1 MKPAGLRVLADWLAW
16 GGARVGFPGQIGLI
30 LTLLAVVAGTYLV
43 SPMEAEIE
51 TTRARADRL
60 AKQPPPPPRE
70 VADQAWMAR
79 LPSRHAGH
87 AYLAR
92 LFAAGEKAGL
102 ELEEGRYRESRDLD
116 SGLTRLS
123 ISLPVNGEY
132 RAIRAFLAHALEK
145 EPSLALEGARLT
157 RESIGDTV
165 VRAEL
170 RLVLFLAGG
179 S

>member
-1 MKPAGLRVLADWLAW
+1 MNSPGLRVLADWLAW
-16 GGARVGFPGQIGLI
+16 GGARIGRPGQIGLA
-30 LTLLAVVAGTYLV
+30 LAMLGVAACVYLV
-43 SPMEAEIE
+43 EPMQLEIE
-51 TTRARADRL
+51 STRARADRL

-70 VADQAWMAR
+70 VADQAWMAS
-79 LPSRHAGH
+79 LPLRHAGH

-92 LFAAGEKAGL
+92 LFAAAEKAGL
-102 ELEEGRYRESRDLD
+102 ELEEGRYRETRDAD

-123 ISLPVNGEY
+123 ISLPVHGEY

-157 RESIGDTV
+157 RESIGDSEI
-165 VRAEL
+165 RAEL

-179 S
+179 A

>member
-1 MKPAGLRVLADWLAW
+1 MNSSGLRLLADWLAW
-16 GGARVGFPGQIGLI
+16 GGARIGRPGQIGLI
-30 LTLLAVVAGTYLV
+30 LVLLAVAASVSLV
-43 SPMEAEIE
+43 NPMENEIE
-51 TTRARADRL
+51 STRTRADRL
-60 AKQPPPPPRE
+60 AQQPPPPPRE

-79 LPSRHAGH
+79 LPTRHAGH

-92 LFAAGEKAGL
+92 LFAAAEKAGL
-102 ELEEGRYRESRDLD
+102 ALEEGRYRESRDPD

-145 EPSLALEGARLT
+145 EPSLALEGARLS
-157 RESIGDTV
+157 RESIGDRE

-170 RLVLFLAGG
+170 RLVLFLGRG

>member
-1 MKPAGLRVLADWLAW
+1 MNSTGLRVLADWLAW
-16 GGARVGFPGQIGLI
+16 GGARIGRPGQIGLA
-30 LTLLAVVAGTYLV
+30 LALLGVAACVYLV
-43 SPMEAEIE
+43 EPMQLEIE
-51 TTRARADRL
+51 STRARADRL

-70 VADQAWMAR
+70 VADQAWMAS
-79 LPSRHAGH
+79 LPLRHAGH

-92 LFAAGEKAGL
+92 LFAAAEKAGL
-102 ELEEGRYRESRDLD
+102 ELEEGRYRETRDAD

-157 RESIGDTV
+157 RESIGDSEI
-165 VRAEL
+165 RAEL

-179 S
+179 A